1 MFCDENQLPA
11 VAPLSRAFERDRF
24 VLCADGLVS
33 ERHRVWDNEGRQIL
47 LADSAPRLARV
58 ALAVLLAVATFLVV
72 TMCLVMQV
80 AGQLSDAGTPVA

>member
-47 LADSAPRLARV
+47 LADSARASPAWPLQFSWRSPRSLWSPCAW
-58 ALAVLLAVATFLVV
+58 
-72 TMCLVMQV
+72 
-80 AGQLSDAGTPVA
+80 